1 VFDLDGFE
9 YRFEIKA
16 RTAIFIQS
24 FSIMPNEFEAV
35 FLPGTVFHI
44 LKRDG
49 PHFVMEEILLK
60 KLNARRAQ
68 LPC

>member
-1 VFDLDGFE
+1 
-9 YRFEIKA
+9 
-16 RTAIFIQS
+16 
-24 FSIMPNEFEAV
+24 MPNEFEAV